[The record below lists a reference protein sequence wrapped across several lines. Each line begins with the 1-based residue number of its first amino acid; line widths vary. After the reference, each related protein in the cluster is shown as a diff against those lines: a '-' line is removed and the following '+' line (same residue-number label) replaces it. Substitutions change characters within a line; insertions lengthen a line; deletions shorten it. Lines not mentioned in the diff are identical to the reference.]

1 MSRTTNL
8 NNKPPLGTLIGR
20 RLKEIGKQQKWLAQE
35 ARLSKTY
42 LCAVINGRAIP
53 TLATLKQIAKPL
65 GLDLLIWSRPY
76 WERNLRDF
84 DLVNENFPVCIA

>member
-8 NNKPPLGTLIGR
+8 NNKPPLGTLIGK

-53 TLATLKQIAKPL
+53 TLAALKQIAKPL
-65 GLDLLIWSRPY
+65 GLDPFDL
-76 WERNLRDF
+76 

>member
-8 NNKPPLGTLIGR
+8 NNKPPLGTLIGK
-20 RLKEIGKQQKWLAQE
+20 RLKEIGKQQKWFAQE

-53 TLATLKQIAKPL
+53 TLAALKQIAKPL
-65 GLDLLIWSRPY
+65 GLDP
-76 WERNLRDF
+76 F
-84 DLVNENFPVCIA
+84 DLVSALLGKES

>member
-8 NNKPPLGTLIGR
+8 NNKPPLGTLIGK
-20 RLKEIGKQQKWLAQE
+20 RLKEIGKQQKWLAQK

-53 TLATLKQIAKPL
+53 TLAALKQIAKPL
-65 GLDLLIWSRPY
+65 GLDP
-76 WERNLRDF
+76 F
-84 DLVNENFPVCIA
+84 DLVSALLGKES

>member
-8 NNKPPLGTLIGR
+8 NNKPPLGTLIGK

-53 TLATLKQIAKPL
+53 TLAALKQIAKPL
-65 GLDLLIWSRPY
+65 GLDP
-76 WERNLRDF
+76 F
-84 DLVNENFPVCIA
+84 DLVSALLCKES

>member
-8 NNKPPLGTLIGR
+8 NNKPPLGTLIGK

-53 TLATLKQIAKPL
+53 TLAALKQIAKPL
-65 GLDLLIWSRPY
+65 GLDPFDY
-76 WERNLRDF
+76 WARNLRDF

>member
-8 NNKPPLGTLIGR
+8 NNKPPLGTLIGK

-53 TLATLKQIAKPL
+53 TLAALKQIAKPL
-65 GLDLLIWSRPY
+65 GLDP
-76 WERNLRDF
+76 F
-84 DLVNENFPVCIA
+84 DLVSALLGKESYGFRFGQ

>member
-35 ARLSKTY
+35 ARLSKSY

-53 TLATLKQIAKPL
+53 TLAALKQIAKPL
-65 GLDLLIWSRPY
+65 GLDP
-76 WERNLRDF
+76 F
-84 DLVNENFPVCIA
+84 DLVAALLGKES

>member
-8 NNKPPLGTLIGR
+8 NNKPPLGTLIGK

-42 LCAVINGRAIP
+42 LCAVIDGRAIP
-53 TLATLKQIAKPL
+53 TLAALKQIAKPL
-65 GLDLLIWSRPY
+65 GLDP
-76 WERNLRDF
+76 F
-84 DLVNENFPVCIA
+84 DLVSALLGKES

>member
-8 NNKPPLGTLIGR
+8 NNTPPLGTLIGK

-53 TLATLKQIAKPL
+53 TLAALKQIAKPL
-65 GLDLLIWSRPY
+65 GLDP
-76 WERNLRDF
+76 F
-84 DLVNENFPVCIA
+84 DLVSALLGKES

>member
-8 NNKPPLGTLIGR
+8 NNKPPLGTLIGK

-42 LCAVINGRAIP
+42 LCAVIGCSQTDCKAAWP
-53 TLATLKQIAKPL
+53 
-65 GLDLLIWSRPY
+65 
-76 WERNLRDF
+76 
-84 DLVNENFPVCIA
+84 

>member
-8 NNKPPLGTLIGR
+8 NNKPPLGTLIGK

-53 TLATLKQIAKPL
+53 TLAALKQIAKPL
-65 GLDLLIWSRPY
+65 GLDA
-76 WERNLRDF
+76 F
-84 DLVNENFPVCIA
+84 DLVSALLGKES

>member
-8 NNKPPLGTLIGR
+8 NNKPPLGTLIGK

-53 TLATLKQIAKPL
+53 TLAAIKQIAKPL
-65 GLDLLIWSRPY
+65 GLDP
-76 WERNLRDF
+76 F
-84 DLVNENFPVCIA
+84 DLVSALLGKES

>member
-1 MSRTTNL
+1 MSRTPNL

-53 TLATLKQIAKPL
+53 TLAALKQIAKPL
-65 GLDLLIWSRPY
+65 GLDP
-76 WERNLRDF
+76 F
-84 DLVNENFPVCIA
+84 DLVAALLGKES